1 MKALNPNFDLDRF
14 LKQVYHAQQRV
25 LFLDYDGTLAP
36 FRVDREQAFP
46 YAGVREILS
55 DILKSGHSRVVII
68 SGRYSKDLISLLGLQ
83 PLPEIWGSHGMERLR
98 ADGAYETAQLADA
111 TATAL
116 QQARQQLDELRLA
129 SQSESK
135 PGALALHWRGLP
147 DAKIKNIK
155 EAVSTRWSEIA
166 QPANLVVTDFDG
178 GIELRAPGVNKGLAV
193 QTVLSEMAD
202 DVAAAYLGDDLTDED
217 AFQAIKNKGAGI
229 LVREELRPT
238 AADLWL
244 QPPDE
249 LLQFLIQWHKIFG
262 EMK

>member
-14 LKQVYHAQQRV
+14 LKQVQHSSQCV

-36 FRVDREQAFP
+36 FRVERDQAFP

-55 DILKSGHSRVVII
+55 DILKSRHSRVVII
-68 SGRYSKDLISLLGLQ
+68 SGRYSKDLISLLDLQ

-98 ADGAYETAQLADA
+98 ANGAYETAQLDDA
-111 TATAL
+111 TAAAL
-116 QQARQQLDELRLA
+116 EQARQQVDELGLA

-147 DAKIKNIK
+147 DSKIKNIK
-155 EAVSTRWSEIA
+155 EAVSSRWSEIA
-166 QPANLVVTDFDG
+166 QPANLVLTDFDG
-178 GIELRAPGVNKGLAV
+178 GMELRVPGVNKGRAV
-193 QTVLSEMAD
+193 QTVLSEMNGE
-202 DVAAAYLGDDLTDED
+202 VAAAYLGDDLTDEN

-229 LVREELRPT
+229 LVRKELRPT

-249 LLQFLIQWHKIFG
+249 LLQFLTQWHKICG
-262 EMK
+262 EMR